1 MTDGTL
7 PAERLEQLRRAME
20 AVPYAQLLGI
30 QLESLAPG
38 EATLTLPLRPDLRQ
52 NHGVIHGGATASLID
67 SATAFAILTLLEPD
81 ERVTT
86 VDLAI
91 SYLRPARE
99 GQMRA
104 AARVLRHGHRLLT
117 VSAEV
122 TDIGGTLLATALS
135 TYIKL
140 ERNREKP

>member
-1 MTDGTL
+1 MTDGAL
-7 PAERLEQLRRAME
+7 PAERIQRLERAME

-30 QLESLAPG
+30 QLEKLAPG
-38 EATLTLPLRPDLRQ
+38 EATLTLPVRRELSQ
-52 NHGVIHGGATASLID
+52 NHGVVHGGATASLID
-67 SATAFAILTLLEPD
+67 SATAFAILTLLEPE

-86 VDLAI
+86 VDLTI

-99 GQMRA
+99 GHMRA
-104 AARVLRHGHRLLT
+104 TARVLRQGRRLLT

-122 TDIGGTLLATALS
+122 TDTGGTLLATALS

-140 ERNREKP
+140 